1 MTNYNDRD
9 SIAKAKKIHPE
20 LKALHPKW
28 KFRFDPDKDHR
39 IYYYKDKFVT
49 YHHPEYGALPEP
61 WILKIVTRGA
71 SWTVL
76 YFNRRTKEAT
86 HIDPRLA
93 PESIEKNAIEV
104 PNELWITA
112 TSTRN
117 HDNIDL
123 DDMVRAEIQQ
133 VNVRPDFEL
142 VHTIDKG
149 DGTLGAMNGGVFVVR
164 MRKLPGK
171 LFIEK
176 RFKKG
181 DREIATQEIQMLRL
195 LKHPAL
201 TSYSYAFITPGP
213 PRSPVDAS
221 VYIEF
226 CDRGSLADII
236 KEYWERRNDNPPP
249 RIPESFVWHAFGGLL
264 DALAYL
270 KTGSGWLHNPKAK
283 PKPGWVPILHRD
295 IKPDNV
301 LLRSRS
307 TIGSKKY
314 FYCILSDFGM
324 ACPDYPP
331 EHKNCD
337 IIQKT
342 GGMCGTPTFLAPE
355 LCHQPYAT
363 NPHEEWHFP
372 QGQRHTPASDLWAVG
387 IVIYN
392 LALCGTQHGTSH
404 LAPAPDTP
412 KLPRGRWETGREARV
427 RTHPLKLETPRF
439 SQYLSNLV
447 ENAAELEPQYR
458 NEVTK
463 FIRFFEQYQEE
474 SGYLTQASAVP
485 LPYWATKKHEYFHK
499 CETVPEKDR

>member
-1 MTNYNDRD
+1 MTNYNDRA

-20 LKALHPKW
+20 LKTLHPKW
-28 KFRFDPDKDHR
+28 KFRFDEQQR
-39 IYYYKDKFVT
+39 VYYYKDEYVT
-49 YHHPEYGALPEP
+49 YHHPELGALPEP
-61 WILKIVTRGA
+61 WCLKAIPSGD

-76 YFNRRTKEAT
+76 YFNRKTEKIT
-86 HIDPRLA
+86 SINPRWDT
-93 PESIEKNAIEV
+93 ESINNHAKQA
-104 PNELWITA
+104 PKELWITA
-112 TSTRN
+112 TSMRN
-117 HDNIDL
+117 NNKIDL
-123 DDMVRAEIQQ
+123 DDMQRAEIQE
-133 VNVRPDFEL
+133 VNIRPNFEL

-164 MRKLPGK
+164 MRTLPGK

-176 RFKKG
+176 RFKKE
-181 DREIATQEIQMLRL
+181 DREMATQEIKMLRL
-195 LKHPAL
+195 LNHPAL
-201 TSYSYAFITPGP
+201 TSYFGAFISPGP
-213 PRSPVDAS
+213 PRSPVEAS

-236 KEYWERRNDNPPP
+236 KEYWVRRNDNPPP
-249 RIPESFVWHAFGGLL
+249 TIPESFIWHAFGGLL

-270 KTGSGWLHNPKAK
+270 KTGSGWLHNPRAK
-283 PKPGWVPILHRD
+283 PKPRWVPILHRD

-331 EHKNCD
+331 EHKNCE
-337 IIQKT
+337 INQKT
-342 GGMCGTPTFLAPE
+342 GGMCGTPTYLAPE

-387 IVIYN
+387 AVIYN
-392 LALCGTQHGTSH
+392 LALCETQYGTSH

-412 KLPRGRWETGREARV
+412 KLPRGRWESGREARI
-427 RTHPLKLETPRF
+427 RTHPLKLKSEIF
-439 SQYLSNLV
+439 SDYLRALV
-447 ENAAELEPQYR
+447 ENAAELEPQRR
-458 NEVTK
+458 NEVTQ